1 VTSLATVTP
10 APSWISPAWAW
21 LYLLIIV
28 NALWISYDV
37 WAKTHRHN
45 TLSRQMH
52 DWIFSPG
59 IGPFIIAAIAGVF
72 VLLIM
77 HFTRYHAH

>member
-1 VTSLATVTP
+1 VRLA
-10 APSWISPAWAW
+10 SPAWAW
-21 LYLLIIV
+21 LYLVIIV

-37 WAKTHRHN
+37 WAKTRHHD

-59 IGPFIIAAIAGVF
+59 TGPFIIAGMAFIF

-77 HFTRYHAH
+77 HFTRYHVH

>member
-1 VTSLATVTP
+1 MRLA
-10 APSWISPAWAW
+10 SPAWAW
-21 LYLLIIV
+21 LYLVIIV
-28 NALWISYDV
+28 NALWIGYDV

-59 IGPFIIAAIAGVF
+59 IGPFIIAGMAFVF

-77 HFTRYHAH
+77 HFTRYHVH